1 MSFRTASRDSIRRTV
16 NKGDVVFPRRVIWE
30 SSGFMETRDIVIKGA
45 RVHNLK
51 DVNLTL
57 PRNQLI
63 CFTGVSGSGKSSL
76 AFDTIFAEGQRRY
89 IESLSAYARQF
100 LGQIRKPDVDQIT
113 GLSPTVSFEQ
123 KAAARNP
130 RSTVGTMT
138 EIYDYL
144 RVLYARVGVP
154 HCVSCGTPIGT
165 QTRDGIV
172 DRIMALGVGTRI
184 NVMAPIVRGRKGE
197 YLDLFADLQ
206 REGYLRVR
214 VDGRIVQLTET
225 QRLERQI
232 RHDIDLVVDR
242 LVVRVDGHG
251 RIGEAVDAA
260 LGFGNGTLIVGFE
273 DGEDLLLSSNLSCT
287 LCGLSASEPTP
298 QLFSFNNPQGM
309 CPTCRGLGTQF
320 ALDRKRSVPDDSL
333 SVMDGAIAPLG
344 EPRNRWKIHYY
355 NGVLERHG
363 ADVSTPW
370 REISQTAREELL
382 YGVKNRIRLEWRRRD
397 GGVYSHSDTFEGI
410 LPPLER
416 RYAEA
421 TSPAWR
427 GRLGPYMRT
436 GRCPKCLGARLR
448 AEAVAVTIEG
458 MSLPAAA
465 AMSVADALA
474 FLDGLKLTATRRMI
488 AEDAL
493 KEILGRLRFL
503 LDVGLDY
510 LTLDR
515 AAPTLSGGEA
525 QRIRLARQI
534 GSGLV
539 GVTYVLD
546 EPSIGLH
553 QRDNKSLLDA
563 LCLLREAGNTIIV
576 VEHDEETMKR
586 ADWIVDFGPG
596 PGHLGGEVVAF
607 GDWRKIAL
615 SARSRTGAYL
625 SGRQSIA
632 VPDRRAPTG
641 RRLGVYGARQNNLK
655 GIDVELPL
663 GVFNCVTGVSGS
675 GKSSLVND
683 IVYRTLAREL
693 NRAESEPGDFD
704 RIEGIDA
711 LDKVIEIDQQ
721 PIGRTPRSNPATY
734 TGVFDPIR
742 ALYADLPES
751 RVRGYRPGRFSFN
764 VKGGR
769 CEACGGNGANV
780 VEMDFLADVWV
791 TCAIC
796 EGRRFSRE
804 TLDVCY
810 KEASIADVL
819 DMEVK
824 RACAF
829 FEAVPQIHRILK
841 VLVEVG
847 MSYVKLGQPAPT
859 LSGGEAQRVK
869 LAKELCRKQT
879 GATLYILD
887 EPTTGLHFAD
897 IQNLLS
903 VLHRLVDLG
912 NTVVVIEHNMDV
924 IKTADWVI
932 DLGPGGGESG
942 GRVVAQGTPERVAR
956 SRRSFTARPLRSAL
970 KHGHDPVGSDGARS
984 RRSGGK
990 GLIRE
995 IQVTGARENNLR
1007 NVDVRI
1013 PREKLTVV
1021 SGVSGSGKSS
1031 LALDTVFA
1039 EGQRRY
1045 VESLSAYA
1053 RQFLGQLPK
1062 PKVERVVG
1070 LSPAIAI
1077 EQKAASKN
1085 PRSTVGTVT
1094 EVYDYLRALFA
1105 LVGEVYCPV
1114 CDVRAGALAIQEI
1127 VERILRMPS
1136 GRRVYLLSPQRP
1148 GKGEDYDALISR
1160 AARDGYLRGRLDGE
1174 VFDLKSPAEIDHRQ
1188 SHRLEILV
1196 DRVTLKP
1203 GVRKRIA
1210 DSIEKALML
1219 SGGVVIAASPDDG
1232 RETRFSQ
1239 VLSCPKCG
1247 RSFDEVAPQHLSFN
1261 SHEGWC
1267 PSCEGLGTQKGMG
1280 KNTLIPDHRKSV
1292 SEGAVPVLGE
1302 LKDGPLAALIR
1313 AVGDAGEF
1321 DLEMPILDMSQT
1333 AQEVLLYGT
1342 GERWIQD
1349 ANGLRFKYKGLFNS
1363 LEELV
1368 RGSPRFREKMGDLVE
1383 DVACLVCRGARLKPE
1398 SAAVRLRGMTIFE
1411 LVDLPIGKARRW
1423 FEDLVLT
1430 ERELVAVGEVLQEIR
1445 VRMRFLHEVGL
1456 GYLSLSRRAPTLSG
1470 GEAQRIRLASQI
1482 GSGLTGV
1489 LYVLDEPTIGLHQR
1503 DNRRLL
1509 AALGQLRDLGN
1520 TLLVVEH
1527 DRETLEAADH
1537 ILDFGPGAGAHGG
1550 ALVAEGPP
1558 NLLSSEN
1565 GSLTAKYLAGRLAV
1579 ESPPRRSAQRGCVEV
1594 VGARHNNLKGLNV
1607 KFPLGKL
1614 IGVTGVSG
1622 SGKSSL
1628 VNDVLY
1634 GALAARMNG
1643 VRGTAADHDEVR
1655 GMDGIDKVINIDQ
1668 SPIGFSSRSNPATY
1682 VKVFDR
1688 VRRLYAQLPDA
1699 RIRGFSPGHFSFNH
1713 RKGRCE
1719 ACKGLG
1725 SRCIEMHFLPDV
1737 WVTCE
1742 DCNGK
1747 RYNRDVVNVLYKGR
1761 SVADVL
1767 DMTVDEA
1774 LRQFGNVPGIHR
1786 TLKTLVEVGLEYIK
1800 MGQASTTLSGGE
1812 AQRVKLARELARPN
1826 TGKTVYLLDEPTTG
1840 LHIADVARLLVVLN
1854 RLVDAGNTV
1863 IVIEHNL
1870 DVIKTADWIID
1881 LGPEGGDEGGY
1892 LVAAGTPEEVA
1903 QVDASYTGRF
1913 LREMLDRD
1921 DPVMQHSP
1929 QVPA

>member
-1 MSFRTASRDSIRRTV
+1 MCQYGSWIV
-16 NKGDVVFPRRVIWE
+16 LWRRVRE
-30 SSGFMETRDIVIKGA
+30 RGDCMETRDIVIRGA

-57 PRNQLI
+57 TRNQLI

-100 LGQIRKPDVDQIT
+100 LGQIRKPDVDQIS
-113 GLSPTVSFEQ
+113 GLSPTVSIEQ

-144 RVLYARVGVP
+144 RVLYARVGAP
-154 HCVSCGTPIGT
+154 HCVSCGTPIGA

-172 DRIMALGVGTRI
+172 DRIMSLGAGTRI
-184 NVMAPIVRGRKGE
+184 HVMAPLVRGRKGE

-206 REGYLRVR
+206 RDGYLRVR
-214 VDGRIVQLTET
+214 VDGRIVQLTES
-225 QRLERQI
+225 QRLERHI

-242 LVVRVDGHG
+242 LVVREDGHG

-260 LGFGNGTLIVGFE
+260 LGYGGGTLIVGFE
-273 DGEDLLLSSNLSCT
+273 EDEDLLLSSSFACT
-287 LCGLSASEPTP
+287 LCGLSATEPTP

-309 CPTCRGLGTQF
+309 CPTCKGLGTQI
-320 ALDRKRSVPDDSL
+320 ALDTGRSVPDDSL

-355 NGVLERHG
+355 NGVLARHG
-363 ADVSTPW
+363 VDVNTPW
-370 REISQTAREELL
+370 KEVSGSARAELL
-382 YGVKNRIRLEWRRRD
+382 YGVKKPIRLEWQKRD
-397 GGVYSHSDTFEGI
+397 GSVWTHYDSFEGI
-410 LPPLER
+410 FPPLER
-416 RYAEA
+416 RYAEGG
-421 TSPAWR
+421 SPAWR
-427 GRLGPYMRT
+427 RRLGPYMHT
-436 GRCPKCLGARLR
+436 GRCTTCRGARLR
-448 AEAVAVTIEG
+448 GEAEAVTIEG
-458 MSLPAAA
+458 VSLPAVT
-465 AMSVADALA
+465 AMSVADAYA
-474 FLDGLKLTATRRMI
+474 FINELNLTASRRMI

-493 KEILGRLRFL
+493 KEITGRLRFL

-515 AAPTLSGGEA
+515 TAPTLSGGEA
-525 QRIRLARQI
+525 QRIRLAGQI

-553 QRDNKSLLDA
+553 QNDNLRLLDA
-563 LCLLREAGNTIIV
+563 LCALRDAGNTIIV
-576 VEHDEETMKR
+576 VEHDEETMRR

-596 PGHLGGEVVAF
+596 PGHLGGEVVAC
-607 GDWRKIAL
+607 GPWPTIAL
-615 SARSRTGAYL
+615 SERSRTGAYL
-625 SGRQSIA
+625 AGIESIA
-632 VPDRRAPTG
+632 VPRRRAHTG
-641 RRLGVYGARQNNLK
+641 MYLWVHGARQNNLR
-655 GIDVELPL
+655 GIDVKLPL
-663 GVFNCVTGVSGS
+663 GLFNCVTGVSGS

-693 NRAESEPGDFD
+693 NRAETEPGECD

-734 TGVFDPIR
+734 TGVFGPIR

-751 RVRGYRPGRFSFN
+751 RLRGYRPGRFSFN

-769 CEACGGNGANV
+769 CEACDGNGANV

-791 TCAIC
+791 PCDVC

-804 TLDVCY
+804 TLDVRY
-810 KEASIADVL
+810 KGASIADVL
-819 DMEVK
+819 EMEVE

-829 FEAVPQIHRILK
+829 FDAVPQIHRILE

-847 MSYVKLGQPAPT
+847 MGYVKLGQPAPT
-859 LSGGEAQRVK
+859 LSGGEAQRIK

-897 IQNLLS
+897 IQNLLK
-903 VLHRLVDLG
+903 VLHRLVELG

-924 IKTADWVI
+924 VKTADWVI
-932 DLGPGGGESG
+932 DLGPGGGEAG
-942 GRVVAQGTPERVAR
+942 GRVVAQGTPEQVGR
-956 SRRSFTARPLRSAL
+956 SGRSLTAAPLRSAL
-970 KHGHDPVGSDGARS
+970 ESGHGRVTTGGEVRGGGGAGEPV
-984 RRSGGK
+984 
-990 GLIRE
+990 RE
-995 IQVTGARENNLR
+995 IRVTGARENNLR

-1013 PREKLTVV
+1013 PRERLTVV

-1053 RQFLGQLPK
+1053 RQFLGRLPK
-1062 PKVERVVG
+1062 PKVERVNG

-1077 EQKAASKN
+1077 EQKAASRN

-1105 LVGEVYCPV
+1105 LVGEVHCPD
-1114 CDVRAGALAIQEI
+1114 CGIRAGSLAVREI
-1127 VERILRMPS
+1127 VDRILEMPS
-1136 GRRVYLLSPQRP
+1136 ERRVYLLSPQRP
-1148 GKGEDYDALISR
+1148 GKGEDYNGLISR
-1160 AARDGYLRGRLDGE
+1160 AARAGYVRGRLDGD
-1174 VFDLKSPAEIDHRQ
+1174 VFDLNSAPDIDYRQ
-1188 SHRLEILV
+1188 SHMLEILV
-1196 DRVTLKP
+1196 DRVTLRP

-1210 DSIEKALML
+1210 DSIEKALVL
-1219 SGGVVIAASPDDG
+1219 SGGVVITASPDDD

-1239 VLSCPKCG
+1239 VLSCPSCG
-1247 RSFDEVAPQHLSFN
+1247 RSFEEVAPQHLSFN
-1261 SHEGWC
+1261 SPEGWC
-1267 PSCEGLGTQKGMG
+1267 ASCDGLGTQRGMG
-1280 KNTLIPDHRKSV
+1280 KSTLIPDPQRSL
-1292 SEGAVPVLGE
+1292 SDGAVPVLGD

-1313 AVGDAGEF
+1313 SVGEAAEF
-1321 DLEMPILDMSQT
+1321 DLETPVARMSRT
-1333 AQEVLLYGT
+1333 AQEALLYGT
-1342 GERWIQD
+1342 GETWLQGAD
-1349 ANGLRFKYKGLFNS
+1349 GVRFKYKGLFNS
-1363 LEELV
+1363 LEALA
-1368 RGSPRFREKMGDLVE
+1368 RLSPRFREEMGDLIE
-1383 DVACLVCRGARLKPE
+1383 DVPCRACKGARLKPE
-1398 SAAVRLRGMTIFE
+1398 SAAVRLRGMTLCE
-1411 LVDLPIGKARRW
+1411 LVDLPIGASRRW
-1423 FEDLVLT
+1423 LADLALT
-1430 ERELVAVGEVLQEIR
+1430 GRELDAVGEVLQEIR
-1445 VRMRFLHEVGL
+1445 VRMRFLYEVGL
-1456 GYLSLSRRAPTLSG
+1456 GYLTLSRRAPTLSG

-1509 AALGQLRDLGN
+1509 AALRQLRDLGN

-1527 DRETLEAADH
+1527 DRETLETADH
-1537 ILDFGPGAGAHGG
+1537 IVDFGPGAGAHGG
-1550 ALVAEGPP
+1550 LLVAEGPP
-1558 NLLSSEN
+1558 ERLGAEN
-1565 GSLTAKYLAGRLAV
+1565 GSLTANYLTGALAI
-1579 ESPPRRSAQRGCVEV
+1579 EQPPSRMALKGCLEV
-1594 VGARHNNLKGLNV
+1594 VGARHNNLKDLTV
-1607 KFPLGKL
+1607 KFPLGML

-1634 GALAARMNG
+1634 GALAARVNH
-1643 VRGTAADHDEVR
+1643 VPRPTADHDEVR
-1655 GMDGIDKVINIDQ
+1655 GMECIDKVINIDQ
-1668 SPIGFSSRSNPATY
+1668 SPIGYSPRSNPATY
-1682 VKVFDR
+1682 VKVFDK
-1688 VRRLYAQLPDA
+1688 VRTLYAQLPDA

-1742 DCNGK
+1742 DCSGK
-1747 RYNRDVVNVLYKGR
+1747 RFNRDVANVLYRGR

-1767 DMTVDEA
+1767 DMTVEHA
-1774 LRQFGNVPGIHR
+1774 LRQFENVPGICR
-1786 TLKTLVEVGLEYIK
+1786 TLKTLVDVGLGYIK

-1812 AQRVKLARELARPN
+1812 AQRIKLARELARPS

-1840 LHIADVARLLVVLN
+1840 LHVADVARLLEVLN

-1892 LVAAGTPEEVA
+1892 LVAEGKPEEVA
-1903 QVDASYTGRF
+1903 RVDASHTGRF
-1913 LREMLDRD
+1913 LRDMLDRGNGSLTESPRV
-1921 DPVMQHSP
+1921 PV
-1929 QVPA
+1929 

>member
-1 MSFRTASRDSIRRTV
+1 
-16 NKGDVVFPRRVIWE
+16 
-30 SSGFMETRDIVIKGA
+30 METRDIVIRGA

-51 DVNLTL
+51 GVNLTL

-113 GLSPTVSFEQ
+113 GLSPTVSIEQ

-154 HCVSCGTPIGT
+154 HCVSCGTPIGA

-172 DRIMALGVGTRI
+172 DRIMALGAGTRI
-184 NVMAPIVRGRKGE
+184 HVMAPLVRGRKGE
-197 YLDLFADLQ
+197 YLDLFDDLQ
-206 REGYLRVR
+206 RDGYLRVR
-214 VDGRIVQLTET
+214 VDGRIVPLTES
-225 QRLERQI
+225 QRLERHL

-242 LVVRVDGHG
+242 LVVREDGHG

-260 LGFGNGTLIVGFE
+260 LGYGGGTLIVGFE
-273 DGEDLLLSSNLSCT
+273 EDEDLLLSSSFACT
-287 LCGLSASEPTP
+287 HCGLSATEPTP

-309 CPTCRGLGTQF
+309 CPTCKGLGTQI
-320 ALDRKRSVPDDSL
+320 ALDPKRSVPDDSV
-333 SVMDGAIAPLG
+333 SVMDGAVAPLG

-355 NGVLERHG
+355 NGVLARHG
-363 ADVSTPW
+363 VDVNTPW
-370 REISQTAREELL
+370 KEITETAREELL
-382 YGVKNRIRLEWRRRD
+382 YGVKKPITLEWQKRD
-397 GGVYSHSDTFEGI
+397 GRVWTHYDSFEGI
-410 LPPLER
+410 FPPLER
-416 RYAEA
+416 RYAEGG
-421 TSPAWR
+421 SPAWR
-427 GRLGPYMRT
+427 RRLGPYMRT
-436 GRCPKCLGARLR
+436 GRCPTCGGARLR
-448 AEAVAVTIEG
+448 GEAAAVTIEG
-458 MSLPAAA
+458 KSLPAVA
-465 AMSVADALA
+465 AMSVGNAYA
-474 FLDGLKLTATRRMI
+474 FFSGLNLTASRRMI

-510 LTLDR
+510 LTLER
-515 AAPTLSGGEA
+515 TAPTLSGGEA
-525 QRIRLARQI
+525 QRIRLAGQI

-553 QRDNKSLLDA
+553 QHDNRRLLDA
-563 LCLLREAGNTIIV
+563 LCLLRDAGNTIIV
-576 VEHDEETMKR
+576 VEHDEETMRR
-586 ADWIVDFGPG
+586 ADSIVDFGPG
-596 PGHLGGEVVAF
+596 PGHLGGEVVAS
-607 GDWRKIAL
+607 GPWPAIAL
-615 SARSRTGAYL
+615 SERSRTGAYL
-625 SGRQSIA
+625 AGKESIA
-632 VPDRRAPTG
+632 VPGRRAHTG
-641 RRLGVYGARQNNLK
+641 LYLSVYGARQNNLK

-663 GVFNCVTGVSGS
+663 GVFTCVTGVSGS
-675 GKSSLVND
+675 GKSSLIND

-693 NRAESEPGDFD
+693 NRAETEPGEFD

-734 TGVFDPIR
+734 TGVFGPIR

-751 RVRGYRPGRFSFN
+751 RVRGYRQGRFSFN

-769 CEACGGNGANV
+769 CEACNGNGANI

-791 TCAIC
+791 PCDVC
-796 EGRRFSRE
+796 EGRRFNRE
-804 TLDVCY
+804 TLDVRY
-810 KEASIADVL
+810 KGASIADVL
-819 DMEVK
+819 EMEVK

-829 FEAVPQIHRILK
+829 FDAVPQIHRILE

-847 MSYVKLGQPAPT
+847 MGYVKLGQPAPT
-859 LSGGEAQRVK
+859 LSGGEAQRIK

-897 IQNLLS
+897 IQSLLK
-903 VLHRLVDLG
+903 VLHRLVELG

-924 IKTADWVI
+924 VKTADWVI
-932 DLGPGGGESG
+932 DLGPGGGEAG
-942 GRVVAQGTPERVAR
+942 GRVVVQGTPEHVGR
-956 SRRSFTARPLRSAL
+956 SRRSLTANPLRSAL
-970 KHGHDPVGSDGARS
+970 VNRHGPVSTGGEDRRQDGAR
-984 RRSGGK
+984 K
-990 GLIRE
+990 LVRE

-1013 PREKLTVV
+1013 PRERLTVV

-1062 PKVERVVG
+1062 PKVERVIG

-1077 EQKAASKN
+1077 EQKAASRN

-1105 LVGEVYCPV
+1105 LAGEVHCPD
-1114 CDVRAGALAIQEI
+1114 CGVRAGALAVREI
-1127 VERILRMPS
+1127 VDRILGMPS
-1136 GRRVYLLSPQRP
+1136 GRRVFLLSPQRP
-1148 GKGEDYDALISR
+1148 GKGEDYNGLVSR
-1160 AARDGYLRGRLDGE
+1160 AARAGFLRGRLDGD
-1174 VFDLKSPAEIDHRQ
+1174 VFDLNTAAEIDYRQ

-1196 DRVTLKP
+1196 DRITLRP

-1210 DSIEKALML
+1210 DSIEKALVL
-1219 SGGVVIAASPDDG
+1219 SDGVVIVASPDDD

-1239 VLSCPKCG
+1239 VLSCPSCG
-1247 RSFDEVAPQHLSFN
+1247 RSFEEVTPQHLSFN

-1267 PSCEGLGTQKGMG
+1267 TSCEGLGTQRGMG
-1280 KNTLIPDHRKSV
+1280 KNTLIPEPQWSLSR
-1292 SEGAVPVLGE
+1292 GAVPVLGA
-1302 LKDGPLAALIR
+1302 LKDSPLAALIR
-1313 AVGDAGEF
+1313 SVGKVGEF
-1321 DLEMPILDMSQT
+1321 DLETPVAQMSQT

-1342 GERWIQD
+1342 GERWIQGTD
-1349 ANGLRFKYKGLFNS
+1349 GMRFQYKGLFNS
-1363 LEELV
+1363 LEELA
-1368 RGSPRFREKMGDLVE
+1368 RLSPRFREKMGDLVE
-1383 DVACLVCRGARLKPE
+1383 DVPCRACKGARLKPE
-1398 SAAVRLRGMTIFE
+1398 SAAVRLRGMTLCE
-1411 LVDLPIGKARRW
+1411 LVDLPIGASRRW
-1423 FEDLVLT
+1423 LMDLALT
-1430 ERELVAVGEVLQEIR
+1430 GRELDAVGEVLQEIR

-1509 AALGQLRDLGN
+1509 DALRQLRDLGN

-1527 DRETLEAADH
+1527 DRETLETADH
-1537 ILDFGPGAGAHGG
+1537 IVDFGPGAGAHGG
-1550 ALVAEGPP
+1550 MLVAEGPP
-1558 NLLSSEN
+1558 KRLSIEN
-1565 GSLTAKYLAGRLAV
+1565 GSLTAKYLTGGLAIPQ
-1579 ESPPRRSAQRGCVEV
+1579 PPRRMPLKGCLEV
-1594 VGARHNNLKGLNV
+1594 VGARHNNLKGLTV
-1607 KFPLGKL
+1607 KFPLGML

-1634 GALAARMNG
+1634 GALAARVNH
-1643 VRGTAADHDEVR
+1643 VPRSAAEHDEVR
-1655 GMDGIDKVINIDQ
+1655 GMDCIDKVINIDQ
-1668 SPIGFSSRSNPATY
+1668 SPIGFSPRSNPATY
-1682 VKVFDR
+1682 VKVFDK
-1688 VRRLYAQLPDA
+1688 VRKLYAQLPDA

-1713 RKGRCE
+1713 RKGRCD

-1747 RYNRDVVNVLYKGR
+1747 RYNRDVASVLYKGR
-1761 SVADVL
+1761 SVAEVL
-1767 DMTVDEA
+1767 EMTVDHA
-1774 LRQFGNVPGIHR
+1774 LRQFANVPGIRR
-1786 TLKTLVEVGLEYIK
+1786 TLKTLVDVGLGYIK

-1812 AQRVKLARELARPN
+1812 AQRVKLARELARPS

-1840 LHIADVARLLVVLN
+1840 LHVADVARLLDVLN

-1870 DVIKTADWIID
+1870 DVIKTADRIID

-1892 LVAAGTPEEVA
+1892 LVAEGTPEDVA
-1903 QVDASYTGRF
+1903 RVDASHTGRF
-1913 LREMLDRD
+1913 LRTVLDRGNGRLSE
-1921 DPVMQHSP
+1921 SP
-1929 QVPA
+1929 DVSA

>member
-1 MSFRTASRDSIRRTV
+1 
-16 NKGDVVFPRRVIWE
+16 
-30 SSGFMETRDIVIKGA
+30 METRDIVIKGA

-51 DVNLTL
+51 DVNLTV

-113 GLSPTVSFEQ
+113 GLSPTVSIEQ
-123 KAAARNP
+123 KTAARNP

-144 RVLYARVGVP
+144 RVLYARVGEP
-154 HCVSCGTPIGT
+154 HCVSCGTPIGG

-172 DRIMALGVGTRI
+172 NRIMALGAGTRI
-184 NVMAPIVRGRKGE
+184 YVLAPLVRGRKGE
-197 YLDLFADLQ
+197 YQDLFDDLQ
-206 REGYLRVR
+206 RDGYLRVR
-214 VDGRIVQLTET
+214 VDGRMVQLTDS
-225 QRLERQI
+225 QRLERHI

-242 LVVRVDGHG
+242 LVVRADGHG
-251 RIGEAVDAA
+251 HIGEAVDAA

-273 DGEDLLLSSNLSCT
+273 DGEDLLLSSNFSCT
-287 LCGLSASEPTP
+287 KCGLSATEPTP

-309 CPTCRGLGTQF
+309 CSACKGLGTQI
-320 ALDRKRSVPDDSL
+320 ALDPKRSVPDDTL

-355 NGVLERHG
+355 NGVLKRHG
-363 ADVSTPW
+363 ADVDTPW
-370 REISQTAREELL
+370 RELSGAAREELL
-382 YGVKNRIRLEWRRRD
+382 YGVKDRIQLEWQRRD
-397 GGVYSHSDTFEGI
+397 GRVWTHHDAFEGI
-410 LPPLER
+410 FPPLER

-421 TSPAWR
+421 GSPAWR
-427 GRLGPYMRT
+427 RRLGPYMRT
-436 GRCPKCLGARLR
+436 GRCPSCRGERLR
-448 AEAVAVTIEG
+448 PEAAAVTIEG
-458 MSLPAAA
+458 TSLPAVA
-465 AMSVADALA
+465 AMSVADAFA
-474 FLDGLKLTATRRMI
+474 FFHGLNLTATRRMI
-488 AEDAL
+488 GEDAL

-515 AAPTLSGGEA
+515 TAPSLSGGEA
-525 QRIRLARQI
+525 QRIRLAGQI

-553 QRDNKSLLDA
+553 QRDNKRLLDA
-563 LCLLREAGNTIIV
+563 LCLLRDAGNTIIV
-576 VEHDEETMKR
+576 VEHDEETMRR
-586 ADWIVDFGPG
+586 ADRIVDFGPG
-596 PGHLGGEVVAF
+596 AGHKGGEVVAC
-607 GDWRKIAL
+607 GSWRKIAL
-615 SARSRTGAYL
+615 SERSSTGAFL
-625 SGRQSIA
+625 SGRRSIA
-632 VPDRRAPTG
+632 IPGRRAQNG
-641 RRLGVYGARQNNLK
+641 RCLSVFGARQNNLK

-675 GKSSLVND
+675 GKSSLIND
-683 IVYRTLAREL
+683 IVYRTLARDL
-693 NRAESEPGDFD
+693 NRAETEPGAFE
-704 RIEGIDA
+704 RIEGMDA

-734 TGVFDPIR
+734 TGVFGPIR
-742 ALYADLPES
+742 ALYADLRES

-769 CEACGGNGANV
+769 CEACTGNGANV

-791 TCAIC
+791 TCPVC
-796 EGRRFSRE
+796 EGQRFNRE
-804 TLDVCY
+804 TLDIRY
-810 KEASIADVL
+810 RGASIADVL
-819 DMEVK
+819 DMEVE

-829 FEAVPQIHRILK
+829 FDAVPQIHRILE

-847 MSYVKLGQPAPT
+847 MGYVKLGQPAPT

-869 LAKELCRKQT
+869 LSKELCRKQT
-879 GATLYILD
+879 GSTLYILD
-887 EPTTGLHFAD
+887 EPTTGLHFSD
-897 IQNLLS
+897 IQNLLK

-942 GRVVAQGTPERVAR
+942 GNVVAEGTPEHIAR
-956 SRRSFTARPLRSAL
+956 SRRSFTGRSLRSTL
-970 KHGHDPVGSDGARS
+970 KHGPDPVRHDGAS
-984 RRSGGK
+984 DRRGRDRGP
-990 GLIRE
+990 IRE
-995 IQVTGARENNLR
+995 IQVAGARENNLR

-1062 PKVERVVG
+1062 PKVERVIG

-1105 LVGEVYCPV
+1105 LIGKVYCPDCGV
-1114 CDVRAGALAIQEI
+1114 QAGALAVQQI
-1127 VERILRMPS
+1127 VDRILAMPS
-1136 GRRVYLLSPQRP
+1136 GRRIYLLSPQRP
-1148 GKGEDYDALISR
+1148 GRGEDYHVLITRASR
-1160 AARDGYLRGRLDGE
+1160 AGYLRGRLDGE
-1174 VFDLKSPAEIDHRQ
+1174 VFELKTPGEIDYRQ

-1210 DSIEKALML
+1210 DSIEKALVL
-1219 SGGVVIAASPDDG
+1219 SGGVVIVASPDDVE
-1232 RETRFSQ
+1232 ETRFSQ

-1247 RSFDEVAPQHLSFN
+1247 RSFDEITPQHLSFN

-1267 PSCEGLGTQKGMG
+1267 DSCEGLGTQKGMG
-1280 KNTLIPDHRKSV
+1280 KNTLIPDPGKSL
-1292 SEGAVPVLGE
+1292 SEGAVPVLGR
-1302 LKDGPLAALIR
+1302 LKGGPLAALMR

-1321 DLEMPILDMSQT
+1321 DLETPVAQMSQS
-1333 AQEVLLYGT
+1333 ALEALLYGT
-1342 GERWIQD
+1342 GERWISQSD
-1349 ANGLRFKYKGLFNS
+1349 GLRFRYKGLFNS

-1368 RGSPRFREKMGDLVE
+1368 RLSPRFREKLGELVE
-1383 DVACLVCRGARLKPE
+1383 DVPCLACRGARLKPE
-1398 SAAVRLRGMTIFE
+1398 SAAVRLSGTTLCE
-1411 LVDLPIGKARRW
+1411 LVDLPIVSSRRW
-1423 FEDLVLT
+1423 LEDLELT
-1430 ERELVAVGEVLQEIR
+1430 GPELDAVGEVIQEIR

-1509 AALGQLRDLGN
+1509 AALARLRDLGN
-1520 TLLVVEH
+1520 TLIVVEH
-1527 DRETLEAADH
+1527 DRETLETADH
-1537 ILDFGPGAGAHGG
+1537 IVDFGPGAGSGG
-1550 ALVAEGPP
+1550 GTLVAEGHPKC
-1558 NLLSSEN
+1558 LSTES
-1565 GSLTAKYLAGRLAV
+1565 GSLTAKYLEGTLAIA
-1579 ESPPRRSAQRGCVEV
+1579 SPPRRLALKGCVEV
-1594 VGARHNNLKGLNV
+1594 VGARHNNLRDLDV
-1607 KFPLGKL
+1607 RFPLGML

-1634 GALAARMNG
+1634 GALAARLNG
-1643 VRGTAADHDEVR
+1643 AHGAAGDHDDVR
-1655 GMDGIDKVINIDQ
+1655 GMDGIDKVIRIDQ
-1668 SPIGFSSRSNPATY
+1668 SPIGFSPRSNPATY

-1688 VRRLYAQLPDA
+1688 VRKLYAQLPDA

-1742 DCNGK
+1742 DCHGK

-1761 SVADVL
+1761 SIADVL
-1767 DMTVDEA
+1767 EMTVDEA
-1774 LRQFGNVPGIHR
+1774 LRQFGNVPGIRR
-1786 TLKTLVEVGLEYIK
+1786 TLKTLADVGLGYIR

-1840 LHIADVARLLVVLN
+1840 LHVADVARLLDVLN
-1854 RLVDAGNTV
+1854 RIVDAGNTV

-1870 DVIKTADWIID
+1870 DVIRTADWIID
-1881 LGPEGGDEGGY
+1881 LGPEGGENGGC
-1892 LVAAGTPEEVA
+1892 LVAEGTPEEVA
-1903 QVDASYTGRF
+1903 RVDASHTGRF
-1913 LREMLDRD
+1913 LRKLLDPGNSGLP
-1921 DPVMQHSP
+1921 PVPEVH
-1929 QVPA
+1929 A

>member
-1 MSFRTASRDSIRRTV
+1 
-16 NKGDVVFPRRVIWE
+16 
-30 SSGFMETRDIVIKGA
+30 METRDIVIKGA

-113 GLSPTVSFEQ
+113 GLSPTVSIEQ

-154 HCVSCGTPIGT
+154 HCVSCGTPIGA

-172 DRIMALGVGTRI
+172 DRIMALGAGKRI
-184 NVMAPIVRGRKGE
+184 FVMAPLVRGRKGE
-197 YLDLFADLQ
+197 YLDLFDDLQ

-214 VDGRIVQLTET
+214 VDGRMVQLTES
-225 QRLERQI
+225 QRLERHI

-242 LVVRVDGHG
+242 LVVRADGHG

-273 DGEDLLLSSNLSCT
+273 EGEDLLLSSNFSCT
-287 LCGLSASEPTP
+287 LCGLSATEPTP

-309 CPTCRGLGTQF
+309 CPTCKGLGSQI
-320 ALDRKRSVPDDSL
+320 ALDPKRSVPDDSL
-333 SVMDGAIAPLG
+333 SVMDGAVAPLG

-355 NGVLERHG
+355 NGVLKRHG

-370 REISQTAREELL
+370 REIGQTARDELL
-382 YGVKNRIRLEWRRRD
+382 YGAKRRIDLEWKRRD
-397 GGVYSHSDTFEGI
+397 GSVYRHSDAFEGI
-410 LPPLER
+410 FPPLER

-421 TSPAWR
+421 SSPAWR
-427 GRLGPYMRT
+427 RRLGPYMRT
-436 GRCPKCLGARLR
+436 GRCPDCRGVRLR

-458 MSLPAAA
+458 MSLPAAT
-465 AMSVADALA
+465 AMSVADAYV
-474 FLDGLKLTATRRMI
+474 FFDGLNLTATRRMI

-515 AAPTLSGGEA
+515 TAPTLSGGEA
-525 QRIRLARQI
+525 QRIRLAGQI

-553 QRDNKSLLDA
+553 QRDNKRLLDA

-596 PGHLGGEVVAF
+596 PGHLGGEVVAC
-607 GDWRKIAL
+607 GSWRKIA
-615 SARSRTGAYL
+615 RSETSKTGAFL

-632 VPDRRAPTG
+632 VPDRREPAG

-655 GIDVELPL
+655 GIDVDLPL
-663 GVFNCVTGVSGS
+663 GVFNCITGVSGS
-675 GKSSLVND
+675 GKSSLIND
-683 IVYRTLAREL
+683 IVYLTLAREL
-693 NRAESEPGDFD
+693 NRAESEPGEFD

-734 TGVFDPIR
+734 TGVFGPIR
-742 ALYADLPES
+742 ALFADLPES
-751 RVRGYRPGRFSFN
+751 RVRGYKPGRFSFN

-769 CEACGGNGANV
+769 CEACNGNGANV

-796 EGRRFSRE
+796 EGRRFNRE
-804 TLDVCY
+804 TLDVRY
-810 KEASIADVL
+810 KGASIADVL

-841 VLVEVG
+841 VLGEVG
-847 MSYVKLGQPAPT
+847 MGYVKLGQPAPT

-897 IQNLLS
+897 IQNLLT

-942 GRVVAQGTPERVAR
+942 GRVVAEGTPECVAR
-956 SRRSFTARPLRSAL
+956 SRRSFTGRTLRSAL
-970 KHGHDPVGSDGARS
+970 KHRHDAAGTDGTRS
-984 RRSGGK
+984 RRGGDR

-1062 PKVERVVG
+1062 PKVDRVIG

-1105 LVGEVYCPV
+1105 LVGDVYCPD
-1114 CDVRAGALAIQEI
+1114 CAVRAGALAIQEI
-1127 VERILRMPS
+1127 VDRILRMPS

-1148 GKGEDYDALISR
+1148 GKGEDYNALIAR
-1160 AARDGYLRGRLDGE
+1160 AARNGYLRGRLDGE
-1174 VFDLKSPAEIDHRQ
+1174 VFDLKTPPEIDYRQ

-1210 DSIEKALML
+1210 DSIEKTLML
-1219 SGGVVIAASPDDG
+1219 SGGIAIVASPDDD

-1239 VLSCPKCG
+1239 VLSCPKCE
-1247 RSFDEVAPQHLSFN
+1247 RSFDEVTPQHLSFN

-1280 KNTLIPDHRKSV
+1280 KNTLIPDPRKSL

-1321 DLEMPILDMSQT
+1321 DLEMPILKMSRT

-1342 GERWIQD
+1342 GERWVQD
-1349 ANGLRFKYKGLFNS
+1349 ANGLRIKYKGLFNS

-1368 RGSPRFREKMGDLVE
+1368 RLSPRYREKMGDLVE
-1383 DVACLVCRGARLKPE
+1383 DVACLVCRGVRLKPD
-1398 SAAVRLRGMTIFE
+1398 SAAVRLRGMSLCE
-1411 LVDLPIGKARRW
+1411 LVDLPIGMSRRW

-1430 ERELVAVGEVLQEIR
+1430 ERELDAVGEVLQEIR
-1445 VRMRFLHEVGL
+1445 VRMRFLIEVGL

-1509 AALGQLRDLGN
+1509 AALRQLRDLGN

-1527 DRETLEAADH
+1527 DRETLETADH
-1537 ILDFGPGAGAHGG
+1537 IVDFGPGAGSHGG
-1550 ALVAEGPP
+1550 TLVAEGPP
-1558 NLLSSEN
+1558 NRLSTEN
-1565 GSLTAKYLAGRLAV
+1565 GSLTAKYLAGRLGV
-1579 ESPPRRSAQRGCVEV
+1579 ESPPRRLAVRGCVEV

-1607 KFPLGKL
+1607 KFPLGML

-1634 GALAARMNG
+1634 GALAARVNAA
-1643 VRGTAADHDEVR
+1643 RGAAADHDEVR

-1668 SPIGFSSRSNPATY
+1668 SPIGFSPRSNPATY
-1682 VKVFDR
+1682 VKVFDK

-1719 ACKGLG
+1719 ACMGLG

-1742 DCNGK
+1742 DCSGK

-1774 LRQFGNVPGIHR
+1774 LRQFGNVPGIYR
-1786 TLKTLVEVGLEYIK
+1786 TLKMLVEVGLGYIK

-1840 LHIADVARLLVVLN
+1840 LHIADVAKLLDVLN

-1881 LGPEGGDEGGY
+1881 LGPEGGEEGGF

-1913 LREMLDRD
+1913 LKELLALGNPRL
-1921 DPVMQHSP
+1921 PHSP